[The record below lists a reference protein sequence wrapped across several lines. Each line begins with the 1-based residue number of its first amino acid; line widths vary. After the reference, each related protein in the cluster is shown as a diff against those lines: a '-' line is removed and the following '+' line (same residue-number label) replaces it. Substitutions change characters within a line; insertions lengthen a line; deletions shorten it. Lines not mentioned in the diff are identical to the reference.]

1 LKTSDAP
8 FQLEFAPARLRHFS
22 DRYNYA
28 DDTEP
33 LDAGHRIA
41 CSDYTRANLE
51 IIFRWKTGS
60 RGISRLARNSD
71 EEVRDA
77 PEPAINAR
85 TERASVAVLCGLSG
99 VGIPV
104 ASAILIC
111 IDPLRYTILDFR
123 ALEAPGITDHYETI
137 DFYLLYMA
145 HRRDLAVRH
154 AISLRDLDRALWQW
168 SKDKSPS

>member
-1 LKTSDAP
+1 
-8 FQLEFAPARLRHFS
+8 
-22 DRYNYA
+22 
-28 DDTEP
+28 

-77 PEPAINAR
+77 PEPAINANNAR
-85 TERASVAVLCGLSG
+85 IERASVAVLCGLSG

-123 ALEAPGITDHYETI
+123 ALEAPGITDHCETI
-137 DFYLLYMA
+137 DF
-145 HRRDLAVRH
+145 
-154 AISLRDLDRALWQW
+154 
-168 SKDKSPS
+168 